1 MADQPPDAARLERVT
16 RFALRQFMHAA
27 YAKAMYAAQDLERRY
42 FEAGAAEKF
51 LRDAKD
57 AEAALAAMGEGK
69 T

>member
-1 MADQPPDAARLERVT
+1 MTDKPDTARLERVT
-16 RFALRQFMHAA
+16 RFALRRFMQDA
-27 YAKAMYAAQDLERRY
+27 YARAECAAFDVERRY

-57 AEAALAAMGEGK
+57 AEAALAAMDEGK